1 MTDKPKDMPPIK
13 ETKQTQK
20 HQNKNEGTWLLVL
33 ILSIASIILLPI
45 FSRLWLLVII
55 PIAMAIVSIAFA
67 LKDFENNKRWIIA
80 LVLSIIACVN
90 AVLSIENG
98 ILELITSNSYY
109 YTYQDEYNIQP
120 YFEDDWYD
128 YDYYWD

>member
-1 MTDKPKDMPPIK
+1 MTEKPNDMPPIK

-20 HQNKNEGTWLLVL
+20 HQNKNEGSWLLVL

-67 LKDFENNKRWIIA
+67 LKDFENNKHWIIA

-120 YFEDDWYD
+120 YFDDDWL
-128 YDYYWD
+128 

>member
-1 MTDKPKDMPPIK
+1 MTEKPNSSMPPIK

-67 LKDFENNKRWIIA
+67 LKDFENR
-80 LVLSIIACVN
+80 
-90 AVLSIENG
+90 
-98 ILELITSNSYY
+98 
-109 YTYQDEYNIQP
+109 
-120 YFEDDWYD
+120 
-128 YDYYWD
+128 